1 MQDQIAR
8 ITILI
13 ADDQP
18 LFREALRKLLEN
30 DLCARVLGEARNG
43 RDAVR
48 MTRELRPDIL
58 LMNAVMPEVSGL
70 AALRELS
77 EQTSAVRTV
86 LLTEQLADDDVIE
99 AVQLGVRGILL
110 KHATAEQLFEC
121 IHTVMSGGY
130 SLGRECMASVIEN
143 VRGRES
149 RQRAPRRQP
158 AFGLTPRQLD
168 IVSAIVGGATNDDV
182 ARQFSI
188 STTTVKYHLTN
199 VFDKLGVSNRIELAR
214 FAVEHRLDAMRD
226 NA

>member
-1 MQDQIAR
+1 MHERSAR
-8 ITILI
+8 ITILL

-18 LFREALRKLLEN
+18 LFREALKKLLEN
-30 DLCARVLGEARNG
+30 DLCARIIGEAKNG

-58 LMNAVMPEVSGL
+58 LMDLHMPEVSGL
-70 AALRELS
+70 AALRELA
-77 EQTSAVRTV
+77 TVTPPVRTV
-86 LLTEQLADDDVIE
+86 LFTEQVADDEVIE
-99 AVQLGVRGILL
+99 AVQLGVRGILM
-110 KHATAEQLFEC
+110 KHSTAEQLFEC
-121 IHTVMSGGY
+121 LHTVSSGGY
-130 SLGRECMASVIEN
+130 SLGHECVASLIEN
-143 VRGRES
+143 VRGRDS
-149 RQRAPRRQP
+149 QRNTAARQP

-214 FAVEHRLDAMRD
+214 FAVEHRLDAMRQ

>member
-1 MQDQIAR
+1 MHERSAR
-8 ITILI
+8 ITILL

-30 DLCARVLGEARNG
+30 DLCARVIGEASNG

-48 MTRELRPDIL
+48 MTRDLRPDLL
-58 LMNAVMPEVSGL
+58 LMDLAMPEMSGL
-70 AALRELS
+70 AALREL
-77 EQTSAVRTV
+77 TTLTPPVRTV
-86 LLTEQLADDDVIE
+86 LLSEQLADDEVIE
-99 AVQLGVRGILL
+99 AVQLGVCGILM

-121 IHTVMSGGY
+121 IQTVMSGGY
-130 SLGRECMASVIEN
+130 SLGRESVASLIAN
-143 VRGRES
+143 VRGPKS
-149 RQRAPRRQP
+149 QRPAARQP

-182 ARQFSI
+182 AKQFSI

-214 FAVEHRLDAMRD
+214 FAVEHRLDAMRES
-226 NA
+226 A